1 MFLLLGLLLALF
13 VLIVRDFL
21 LKCFYTIE
29 VIRYNHQGYD
39 EEEYLDMQRNSKS
52 FEKGQNQDIIIEG
65 PEYDSDDEYN
75 HINKSY

>member
-29 VIRYNHQGYD
+29 AIRYNHQGYD
-39 EEEYLDMQRNSKS
+39 KEEYDEIYKNLKS
-52 FEKGQNQDIIIEG
+52 FEKGQNQDIIIEE
-65 PEYDSDDEYN
+65 PEYDSDDEYD

>member
-29 VIRYNHQGYD
+29 LIQYNHQGYD
-39 EEEYLDMQRNSKS
+39 EEEYLDMQRNSKLNNQN
-52 FEKGQNQDIIIEG
+52 KGQDIIIDEA
-65 PEYDSDDEYN
+65 EYDSDDEYN